1 MVQCHPM
8 RIVLVVLICTTW
20 EICFTFSKQN
30 VIDYV
35 STKCEAYL
43 PCGTNQNNQD
53 NTHGM
58 ALYHSLIYP
67 NAVYQP
73 SRFKTASNMIQ

>member
-1 MVQCHPM
+1 MNSSVHNQTMVQCHPM

-20 EICFTFSKQN
+20 EMLVF
-30 VIDYV
+30 
-35 STKCEAYL
+35 TKCEAYL

-58 ALYHSLIYP
+58 ALYHSLIM
-67 NAVYQP
+67 NRTVH
-73 SRFKTASNMIQ
+73 NVMISH